1 KKKVAEPAAT
11 IRNPRKSRSDGPM
24 EIQRKTAKKVR
35 SNAATIAMRE
45 RRASARPIATKS
57 RTKRQSQTA
66 VEVWF
71 FPTQIQISGSE
82 SNGRKFFHAALLESS
97 ASNFGQTAKP
107 ACAAAKTT

>member
-1 KKKVAEPAAT
+1 
-11 IRNPRKSRSDGPM
+11 M
-24 EIQRKTAKKVR
+24 EIQRNAAKKVR
-35 SNAATIAMRE
+35 SNAAAIAVRDRRARATPIAM
-45 RRASARPIATKS
+45 KS
-57 RTKRQSQTA
+57 RRKRQSQTA

-82 SNGRKFFHAALLESS
+82 SNGRKFFQAALLESS